1 MPSAD
6 EVMPFALDSDFVPG
20 RTKMRGRKVQR
31 PPLPDGE
38 EDTAELGED
47 CVS

>member
-31 PPLPDGE
+31 APLPDGE
-38 EDTAELGED
+38 EDTAELGEE